1 MLSVIHWWDWRNSYT
16 RDDQP
21 LYSYAQMKGLVLF
34 EKPKLQC
41 SVFGI
46 ETQLLGFIEWAFW
59 IYFISRFDK
68 MNLLRYTD
76 RLLMYSS

>member
-1 MLSVIHWWDWRNSYT
+1 
-16 RDDQP
+16 
-21 LYSYAQMKGLVLF
+21 MKGLVQF

-59 IYFISRFDK
+59 IYFISRCDK
-68 MNLLRYTD
+68 MNLLCYTD
-76 RLLMYSS
+76 RLLMYFS